1 MTRAIH
7 LDGVQPPPEH
17 YELPPEKRLAGN
29 PRQTV
34 WMQYRDPGGKFFV
47 GIWQSEP
54 GKWSVDYTEEEFFQ
68 VESGCSVITDTAGN
82 ASTVRAGTSMVIPR
96 GFRGTWEVL
105 ETTRKRF
112 VIYEPGNS

>member
-1 MTRAIH
+1 MTRPLL
-7 LDGVQPPPEH
+7 LDAFVAEPEH
-17 YELPPEKRLAGN
+17 YRLPAEKLIAGN

-47 GIWQSEP
+47 GIWESEP
-54 GKWSVDYTEEEFFQ
+54 GKWSVDYTEEEYFQ
-68 VESGCSVITDTAGN
+68 VESGCSVVTDAAGH
-82 ASTVRAGTSMVIPR
+82 ATRVSAGASMVIPR

-112 VIYEPGNS
+112 VIYEPDHD